1 MIIAEIGQNHNGNMS
16 LAKKLIIEAKQN
28 GADIVKFQLF
38 NAKRLFKKKNNQ
50 WYNYNCKTELSYQQV
65 KYLHKQKFE
74 KKIFLSHL
82 VAKKQV

>member
-38 NAKRLFKKKNNQ
+38 NAKRLFKKK
-50 WYNYNCKTELSYQQV
+50 
-65 KYLHKQKFE
+65 
-74 KKIFLSHL
+74 KIINGIITT
-82 VAKKQV
+82 AKLN